1 MICIFFDEITT
12 TSLLSKMKE
21 IFVSHFLN
29 GKSINEKVRFIGVC
43 NPLRRREDIETE
55 NGLKIEKMN
64 EGKEDM
70 VYIVS
75 PLPNTMLYYIFYF
88 KRIDKDDAK
97 KYIECII
104 REEFAPGDN
113 EINVENTGEKYE
125 ELPKNDEKDDKR
137 SEKSIFREAAIYAI
151 YKSHEHVRKENG
163 KSSVSLRDLQ
173 RFKRAYKF
181 FNEYYKNKLD
191 FLKED
196 EEEKIPEK
204 ESIQSKIKSFT
215 LSLFIT
221 YYIRLIKGSDEY
233 LKIIDSVI
241 HYLAKKFNIIEWLE
255 DTKFPTH
262 SFKKLIEDEEK
273 SLLYQMNI
281 KKLKGRGLNNSLK
294 ENIFLMFFSI
304 FYHIPLIVVGKP
316 GCSKSLSIQLIIRI
330 MLGEFSESNFLK
342 KHPTIS
348 STGFQ
353 GSETN
358 TPENI
363 ENIFFKAE
371 KKIPDNDNDK
381 MISLLVFYALCLS
394 EKSPTNCL
402 KVLHAKLEMSL
413 NAKMQMKNK

>member
-1 MICIFFDEITT
+1 M
-12 TSLLSKMKE
+12 
-21 IFVSHFLN
+21 
-29 GKSINEKVRFIGVC
+29 
-43 NPLRRREDIETE
+43 
-55 NGLKIEKMN
+55 
-64 EGKEDM
+64 
-70 VYIVS
+70 
-75 PLPNTMLYYIFYF
+75 
-88 KRIDKDDAK
+88 
-97 KYIECII
+97 
-104 REEFAPGDN
+104 
-113 EINVENTGEKYE
+113 
-125 ELPKNDEKDDKR
+125 
-137 SEKSIFREAAIYAI
+137 
-151 YKSHEHVRKENG
+151 
-163 KSSVSLRDLQ
+163 
-173 RFKRAYKF
+173 
-181 FNEYYKNKLD
+181 
-191 FLKED
+191 
-196 EEEKIPEK
+196 
-204 ESIQSKIKSFT
+204 
-215 LSLFIT
+215 
-221 YYIRLIKGSDEY
+221 
-233 LKIIDSVI
+233 KIIDSVI

-342 KHPTIS
+342 KHPTIN